1 MLVAWPLAALS
12 AVALFSQRLSL
23 LLLLPLVGDDG
34 EAAGWFSAAARLVD
48 GLKIGHYAMLGAL
61 LPSLSRRSSPETKRL
76 FLTSGAAML
85 ALSVLLALGLTWLAD
100 PIVTLVYGSHFTPAA
115 QALRVLAWSLI
126 PYTFSAYLS
135 LDFIAQG
142 KERKILQATLFG
154 LAISAGMYALLIP
167 RIGAIGAGW
176 GMLTGEGAVAATLL
190 WLSRKRPHVS

>member
-1 MLVAWPLAALS
+1 
-12 AVALFSQRLSL
+12 
-23 LLLLPLVGDDG
+23 
-34 EAAGWFSAAARLVD
+34 
-48 GLKIGHYAMLGAL
+48 
-61 LPSLSRRSSPETKRL
+61 
-76 FLTSGAAML
+76 ML

-115 QALRVLAWSLI
+115 QALRVLIWSLI

-176 GMLTGEGAVAATLL
+176 GMLTGEGVVAATLL
-190 WLSRKRPHVS
+190 WLSRKRLHVS